1 MQTYISSKI
10 ILFRINLNNQ
20 IMEDFVKQRIRIVLD
35 RFNSNPTTLAKEH
48 SVNQKTLNNQINSN
62 TQLSSSTIL
71 LILESFEKV
80 SAEWLLRGKGE
91 MLLSDSAPLPVKLL
105 DEEIISL
112 RAENAV
118 LREMVGLKRK
128 NDRQSE
134 TEIA

>member
-1 MQTYISSKI
+1 MENSV
-10 ILFRINLNNQ
+10 LERINKVIYNNGCS
-20 IMEDFVKQRIRIVLD
+20 ITFLSKELGIVQ
-35 RFNSNPTTLAKEH
+35 TTL
-48 SVNQKTLNNQINSN
+48 NRQIKGDV
-62 TQLSSSTIL
+62 QLSAHTIEAFL
-71 LILESFEKV
+71 HYFPNL

-91 MLLSDSAPLPVKLL
+91 MLLGDSSPLPVELL

-118 LREMVGLKRK
+118 LREMVGLKRR

>member
-10 ILFRINLNNQ
+10 ILFRIN
-20 IMEDFVKQRIRIVLD
+20 
-35 RFNSNPTTLAKEH
+35 
-48 SVNQKTLNNQINSN
+48 LNNQINSN

>member
-1 MQTYISSKI
+1 MENSVLERIKKVIDNNGCSITFLSKE
-10 ILFRINLNNQ
+10 LG
-20 IMEDFVKQRIRIVLD
+20 IVQ
-35 RFNSNPTTLAKEH
+35 TTL
-48 SVNQKTLNNQINSN
+48 NRQIKGDV
-62 TQLSSSTIL
+62 QLSAYTIEAFL
-71 LILESFEKV
+71 HYFPNL

-118 LREMVGLKRK
+118 LREIVGLKRK